1 MSFMGDPAMHNEKY
15 EGHHMFGIR
24 YASNA
29 FVHLRTLLLNNSAPW
44 GPLGFSIALCGFAA
58 LLLLVPRRKPG
69 IEVTRRRLRRIIESS
84 SSAEATD
91 PPLMAKYSEFR
102 RFETSVATY
111 PAIRVFYRPHPQADK
126 IPNEPEPLPL
136 LVFIHGLGGCFAQ
149 FNSVLPSLVDVAPCL
164 GIDLPGCGRSKF
176 APKDWKAYETGAL
189 VSLLDTI
196 IEEYRMAQDGQENRG
211 VVLICH
217 SMGCS
222 LAASLASHRS
232 PYASRVRSHVR
243 GLVAI
248 CPKAEP
254 PTVEEVK
261 SFRKFLSVPDPLFN
275 LFRLWDRRGG
285 TDSAS
290 VRRYVGAGAGIDVR
304 KLQLRFNRQSKTPVW
319 RRMAWGA
326 LPVLEE
332 NIKHVAG
339 LPGLEVW
346 KGLQI
351 PVCLI
356 AGEADRV
363 TKAEEV
369 EIIKSAMN
377 NQEPRSR
384 TVNDEPLPD
393 ASKISDAKTP
403 MNDPAQSSDEKYGLK
418 PIQSELREA
427 KQAPVV
433 KSAILPSPAA
443 HGLLYDHA
451 TYRTVAG
458 LIADFLSEDI
468 CKHLSLGWQL
478 SHLTTSGKWDVKNL
492 KKWQGV
498 APVSGPIGPVD
509 EPVFRALKTLRKQ
522 DKIHTPS
529 QFVKDW
535 KDKIYAIIDISH
547 DSPTYD
553 PAELEAGGIEYH
565 KFPTV
570 SKIPPTVHEVQDFI
584 ALVERL
590 RAEIYQLP
598 QETTGHE
605 LEAPARPGRPLPV
618 IGVHCHYGYNRTGF
632 FIVCYLVEKS
642 GYQLEAALQEFEHQR
657 PPGIRHDHF
666 IDTLYVRYTIGLRKP
681 DESTKTMSS

>member
-1 MSFMGDPAMHNEKY
+1 MSFMGNPRNERY
-15 EGHHMFGIR
+15 EGHRMFWVR
-24 YASNA
+24 YASDA
-29 FVHLRTLLLNNSAPW
+29 FTHLRTLELKNSASW
-44 GPLGFSIALCGFAA
+44 GPLGFSIVLCGFAA
-58 LLLLVPRRKPG
+58 LLLLFPTRKPG
-69 IEVTRRRLRRIIESS
+69 QEVTRRRLRRVIESS
-84 SSAEATD
+84 NSVEATD
-91 PPLMAKYSEFR
+91 PPLMAKYSEIREFQ
-102 RFETSVATY
+102 TSIATY
-111 PAIRVFYRPHPQADK
+111 PAVRVFYRPHPQAEK
-126 IPNEPEPLPL
+126 IPDEPEPLPL

-149 FNSVLPSLVDVAPCL
+149 FNSILPSLVDVAPCL
-164 GIDLPGCGRSKF
+164 GIDLPGCGRSKI
-176 APKDWKAYETGAL
+176 APKDWRAYETGAL

-196 IEEYRMAQDGQENRG
+196 IEQYRKAQDGQENRG
-211 VVLICH
+211 IVLISH

-232 PYASRVRSHVR
+232 PYASRVRKHVR

-254 PTVEEVK
+254 PTVEEVER
-261 SFRKFLSVPDPLFN
+261 FRRLLSVPDPLFN

-285 TDSAS
+285 SDSAS

-304 KLQLRFNRQSKTPVW
+304 KLQLRFNQQSRTPVW

-326 LPVLEE
+326 LPVHDGGAG
-332 NIKHVAG
+332 KVAG
-339 LPGLEVW
+339 LPSLEVW
-346 KGLQI
+346 KGLEI
-351 PVCLI
+351 PICLI

-369 EIIKSAMN
+369 EIIKSAIRR
-377 NQEPRSR
+377 QEPRSR
-384 TVNDEPLPD
+384 TTNDEPLPD
-393 ASKISDAKTP
+393 ASKVSDSETSMHGSA
-403 MNDPAQSSDEKYGLK
+403 AQSSDEKYGVQ
-418 PIQSELREA
+418 PVQVELQEV

-433 KSAILPSPAA
+433 KSTVLPSPAA

-509 EPVFRALKTLRKQ
+509 QPVFRALKTLRKQ
-522 DKIHTPS
+522 DEIHTPS

-584 ALVERL
+584 ALVDRL

-598 QETTGHE
+598 TRNTGNG
-605 LEAPARPGRPLPV
+605 LGPPGRLKKPLPV

-632 FIVCYLVEKS
+632 FIVCYLMEKL
-642 GYQLEAALQEFEHQR
+642 GYQLEAALQEFERQR

-681 DESTKTMSS
+681 DESAKTASS